1 MIDDERTEQEAYE
14 RGYDIEELAL
24 QTQSGKRTLRELEE
38 ERDHLEDVNM
48 KLHSRKQFWMVAAI
62 LITAVLVVVCG
73 VFWYMMKKNKPG
85 SGAEPTPSTSVA
97 SKSYRICTDTEAK
110 IREFNAKNGNYTAS
124 LETVMDK
131 EYVAF
136 SYGSASNPEYRLLYR
151 NEYVS
156 AEDAERGEYG
166 SWMATAQIIDYEVPY
181 TLADD
186 WSKLTPEPV
195 IMGGTKYV
203 LFVQEKD
210 GQPSSIVV
218 LEPGLMNVGKEQGC
232 FDAVKNWFKLEPGEE
247 AWAHIASEMA
257 SDQTGDQDGDIDI
270 PQGTDLRK
278 TIMITTGH
286 GNRYAFSASDEVL
299 ALVREKGSGAFSF
312 GERFQWE
319 IADDGIHISSPLY
332 VREGEYYG
340 EVTAT
345 VLPVQGS
352 LKVSNA
358 SVGAYVSFNYDD
370 KDFNG
375 VNTPAVNYIENPVS
389 LSNGT
394 DEKLYLPE
402 YKRVAKHSYNFDK
415 DHYWQDEKG
424 YRYVKD
430 DNGTIISRMGI
441 DVSKHKGDIDWKKVA
456 DSGIEFAIIR
466 VGFRGPGEGTLEPDE
481 CAKANIEGA
490 LKNNLD
496 VGVYFYSQAIT
507 EAEAI
512 AEADYVLNFIKDYD
526 INWPIVFDTELYED
540 RPNARGNATSRE
552 QRTACAKAFL
562 DHVRAAGYQAML
574 YSSTRWSILS
584 VNRDELADYPFWYAL
599 YSDKNSYRYDFCI
612 WQYTSSGTVPGVKGN
627 CDLDLWLAPWPS
639 TEKTATGEAN
649 SKPNGSGEPGGNS
662 ADDNGTNNN
671 GADNGANNGNN

>member
-151 NEYVS
+151 NEYIS

-247 AWAHIASEMA
+247 AWAHIASELA

-270 PQGTDLRK
+270 PRGTDLRK

-345 VLPVQGS
+345 VLP
-352 LKVSNA
+352 
-358 SVGAYVSFNYDD
+358 Y
-370 KDFNG
+370 
-375 VNTPAVNYIENPVS
+375 
-389 LSNGT
+389 
-394 DEKLYLPE
+394 
-402 YKRVAKHSYNFDK
+402 
-415 DHYWQDEKG
+415 
-424 YRYVKD
+424 
-430 DNGTIISRMGI
+430 
-441 DVSKHKGDIDWKKVA
+441 
-456 DSGIEFAIIR
+456 
-466 VGFRGPGEGTLEPDE
+466 
-481 CAKANIEGA
+481 
-490 LKNNLD
+490 
-496 VGVYFYSQAIT
+496 T
-507 EAEAI
+507 E
-512 AEADYVLNFIKDYD
+512 
-526 INWPIVFDTELYED
+526 
-540 RPNARGNATSRE
+540 
-552 QRTACAKAFL
+552 
-562 DHVRAAGYQAML
+562 
-574 YSSTRWSILS
+574 
-584 VNRDELADYPFWYAL
+584 
-599 YSDKNSYRYDFCI
+599 
-612 WQYTSSGTVPGVKGN
+612 
-627 CDLDLWLAPWPS
+627 
-639 TEKTATGEAN
+639 
-649 SKPNGSGEPGGNS
+649 
-662 ADDNGTNNN
+662 
-671 GADNGANNGNN
+671 